1 MSVLKKIT
9 SLFSSESS
17 ERDKDAL
24 WLYVR
29 CDRCG
34 EKIKTRIDLL
44 RDLTPRYGEDGDVKS
59 YFLRKVLVGSQ
70 GCFQPIEVRLTF
82 DARRN
87 VLSQEI
93 TGGHFITEEEYEKTE
108 SCW

>member
-9 SLFSSESS
+9 SLFSPERS

-34 EKIKTRIDLL
+34 EKVKTRIDLL
-44 RDLTPRYGEDGDVKS
+44 RDLTPRYGEEGDVS
-59 YFLRKVLVGSQ
+59 FYFLRKVLVGSR
-70 GCFQPIEVRLTF
+70 GCFQPIEVRLTL

-87 VLSQEI
+87 VLSREI
-93 TGGHFITEEEYEKTE
+93 AGGHFITEEEYEKTDL
-108 SCW
+108 